1 MQILLGDEVGNALGI
16 GTASDLKTRLGLDLV
31 NPNLSPANFKATMD
45 QLRSVLDTR
54 RSELGR
60 QMGIYGDVA
69 KPAAAGGAPGSAAPA
84 RIYYDSNGNPVKG
97 K

>member
-45 QLRSVLDTR
+45 QLRTVLDAR

-69 KPAAAGGAPGSAAPA
+69 KPAGASGENDPLGIRS
-84 RIYYDSNGNPVKG
+84 K
-97 K
+97 